1 MKPIVPQTR
10 YGLMLVPLIIAT
22 IAGFVAGYTY
32 VSNSASCNSMSFIE
46 TQYGHLRRLD
56 RASANGRV
64 VFLGSSTFQ
73 GLDTSA
79 ITPVGLNLSV
89 GGDTLSNLVRRASE
103 YRSLATARTVII
115 NIGLNDL
122 MQTCNQPE
130 TKIESLFA
138 LVPAL
143 TPIVLVGVQSVTATR
158 KPAACNGDGVRLSEL
173 ISALND
179 QLIRACNNRKLCQF
193 VENSIASTLDEAA
206 RRDMMEAD
214 GIHLSPAGYAL
225 LSRKIRSA
233 LSNVGMPGPLP
244 ES

>member
-1 MKPIVPQTR
+1 MRSVMRDAR
-10 YGLMLVPLIIAT
+10 YGGILVAVT
-22 IAGFVAGYTY
+22 VAAIAGFFAGNSY
-32 VSNSASCNSMSFIE
+32 VSRSVSDDNTRFIE
-46 TQYGHLRRLD
+46 TQNGHLRRLD
-56 RASANGRV
+56 RGSSDGRI

-79 ITPVGLNLSV
+79 VTPVGLNLSV

-103 YRSLATARTVII
+103 YRSLATARAVII

-143 TPIVLVGVQSVTATR
+143 TPIVLVGVQTVTATR

-173 ISALND
+173 IAALND

-193 VENSIASTLDEAA
+193 VENPIVSTLDEAA

-214 GIHLSPAGYAL
+214 GIHLSPTGYAL
-225 LSRKIRSA
+225 LAYKIRNA
-233 LSNVGMPGPLP
+233 LSNLGMPGPLP
-244 ES
+244 KS